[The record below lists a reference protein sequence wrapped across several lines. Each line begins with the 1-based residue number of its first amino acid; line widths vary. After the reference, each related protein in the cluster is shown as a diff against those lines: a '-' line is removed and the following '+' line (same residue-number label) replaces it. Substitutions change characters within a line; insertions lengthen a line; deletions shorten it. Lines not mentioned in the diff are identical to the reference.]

1 MTGSEIHAVAEPAQA
16 LMRAPRKVDIELTA
30 QCNLRCR
37 YCYFFNNPAVV
48 YRDLP
53 TEDWLRFFDEL
64 GTLGVMN
71 VSLAGGEPFTRNDLP
86 ALLEGV
92 VRNRMRFS
100 MISNGALI
108 TDEIAA
114 FIATTGRCD
123 YVQISVDGS
132 KPETHDANRG
142 RGSFE
147 GAMRGIKTLKR
158 HGVRVAV
165 RVTITR
171 NNVDDLENTAR
182 LLLEELALPS
192 FGTNSAGYLGTCQIN
207 AEELLLTTAD
217 RQRAMETLLR
227 LAKQYPGRIQ
237 ALAGPL
243 AEGQRWG
250 MMEAARLEGAPPFS
264 NGGRLTACG
273 CVWNKIAV
281 RADGAIMPCTM
292 VAHEVLGYIHQDRLM
307 DLWQKSPAMNRM
319 RSRSSISLCEFAF
332 CADCPYQPYCT
343 GNCPGLAY
351 ALTGQIDH
359 PSPDACLRKFL
370 QDGGSLKG
378 ILP

>member
-1 MTGSEIHAVAEPAQA
+1 MTDLAGSGMPEPAET
-16 LMRAPRKVDIELTA
+16 LMRMPREVKIEITSH
-30 QCNLRCR
+30 CNLRCR
-37 YCYFFNNPAVV
+37 YCYFFNNSAVT

-53 TEDWLRFFDEL
+53 AEEWLKFFDEM
-64 GTLGVMN
+64 GSLGVMN
-71 VSLAGGEPFTRNDLP
+71 VSLAGGEPFTRQDLP
-86 ALLEGV
+86 VLIEGI

-100 MISNGALI
+100 LISNGAMI
-108 TDEIAA
+108 GDTMAA
-114 FIATTGRCD
+114 FIASTGRCN

-132 KPETHDANRG
+132 RPETHDANRG

-147 GAMRGIKTLKR
+147 GAVRGIKTLQQ
-158 HGVRVAV
+158 HGIKVAV

-171 NNVDDLENTAR
+171 NNVYDLEHTAR
-182 LLLEELALPS
+182 FLLEELELPS
-192 FGTNSAGYLGTCQIN
+192 FGINAAGFLGTCQIN
-207 AEELLLTTAD
+207 AEELLLTIAE
-217 RQRAMETLLR
+217 RQYAMQTLLR
-227 LAKQYPGRIQ
+227 LAKKYIGRIQ

-250 MMEAARLEGAPPFS
+250 KMEAARQAGAPPFTH
-264 NGGRLTACG
+264 GGRLTACG

-292 VAHEVLGYIHQDRLM
+292 VAHEVLGYINQDRLV

-319 RSRSSISLCEFAF
+319 RSRSSIPLREFAF

-370 QDGGSLKG
+370 QDGGSLEG